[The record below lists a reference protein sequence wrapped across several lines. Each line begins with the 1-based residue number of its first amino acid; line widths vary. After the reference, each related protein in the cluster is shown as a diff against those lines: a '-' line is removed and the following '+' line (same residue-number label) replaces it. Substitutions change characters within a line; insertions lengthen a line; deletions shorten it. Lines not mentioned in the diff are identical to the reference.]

1 MTTKLTQ
8 QQRDMYNQRAKE
20 RYANR
25 TDAQKDHDRQID
37 RQRYARVHPNVK
49 PYTNLLIWRSKGSP
63 SSNDYIKGR
72 TSRNVI
78 PKY

>member
-8 QQRDMYNQRAKE
+8 QQRDMYNQRARE

-37 RQRYARVHPNVK
+37 RQRYARVHPNARRYRTPEQAFDDLAKESAERRVK
-49 PYTNLLIWRSKGSP
+49 HLKRRNDRS
-63 SSNDYIKGR
+63 
-72 TSRNVI
+72 
-78 PKY
+78 